1 MQEPFFKENVAISSF
16 RLVMYNNCTI
26 KNYIWSRYVSV
37 ARNLTKV
44 VLCEVYL
51 SSSIFLLSKI
61 NYSNFSKVEVI
72 KFAIFFVTFTKWITS
87 YKKLSNAKSKN
98 FPYRKLIVWR
108 FFIYFFSKL
117 VLYKHLL
124 VGRIIF
130 VLFIFYQ

>member
-1 MQEPFFKENVAISSF
+1 MQELFFKENVAISSF

-61 NYSNFSKVEVI
+61 NYSNFSKVEVS